1 MSGNAA
7 LSAARKRRASS
18 TPVGGGAGSSGSQF
32 SAYYNRTTPTTQ
44 QLMNQTFPEH
54 NSKQPQSQ
62 YTLPRDSAPNVPINI
77 YENIELIKQQ
87 IAARTTLI
95 QTQGSAIP
103 PDKLRVLQK
112 QNEIQNQILIQKM
125 AIAKQMEQAEQRQ
138 LQEQEQLQQQQM
150 LKMAI
155 PSMDEPE
162 FIYEKGIPRKNPK
175 YKTPAE
181 IEAIRQAQA
190 QARTQARTQAVF
202 QQQQQQQ
209 PQNQGPVRMT
219 PFVSMISETGV
230 IPPPIVILKS
240 HDAKLKEHDD
250 VIQEMAQQM
259 DYLLERVS
267 SNGSLPVIREET
279 RATTNDTT
287 ENTENADD
295 EPEQELLMD
304 VVINDLTNSREFVEG
319 IVDKIVNETN
329 LSEVIMKIEPLVKE
343 NQELRSLIHS
353 QQQMMNEM
361 NTMLLRLLNTNGT
374 VVSSSQVTD
383 LDKSQ
388 EVFKDD
394 GLDVDGLYQPEI
406 TEIILS
412 NTGQVEIEFHQED
425 SEPAQIIDTEEEEND
440 EPDNSPTNDTVADA
454 AAAATEDEPDNSPTT
469 DATEDDAEA
478 DDGTTT
484 EAEAEAAYDLS
495 SDKPHFPIAL
505 IVNEI

>member
-18 TPVGGGAGSSGSQF
+18 TPVGGGGAGSGTQF
-32 SAYYNRTTPTTQ
+32 SAYYSRTTPTTQ

-54 NSKQPQSQ
+54 TTKQSQ
-62 YTLPRDSAPNVPINI
+62 STLPRESAPNVPINI
-77 YENIELIKQQ
+77 YENIDLIKQQ

-103 PDKLRVLQK
+103 PEQLRVLQK

-125 AIAKQMEQAEQRQ
+125 AIAKQMEQTEQRQ
-138 LQEQEQLQQQQM
+138 LQEQEQMKQQQM

-155 PSMDEPE
+155 PSTDEPE

-190 QARTQARTQAVF
+190 RAQTQPVYQK
-202 QQQQQQQ
+202 QQQQPQ

-219 PFVSMISETGV
+219 PFVSMITETGV

-259 DYLLERVS
+259 DYLMERVS

-279 RATTNDTT
+279 SATSNDT
-287 ENTENADD
+287 TENADD

-353 QQQMMNEM
+353 QQQMINEM
-361 NTMLLRLLNTNGT
+361 NTMLLRLLNANGT
-374 VVSSSQVTD
+374 VVSSSLVTD

-388 EVFKDD
+388 EEFKDD

-412 NTGQVEIEFHQED
+412 NTGQVEIEFHQEY
-425 SEPAQIIDTEEEEND
+425 SEPAQIIDTEEEND
-440 EPDNSPTNDTVADA
+440 EHDNSPTNDTVAA
-454 AAAATEDEPDNSPTT
+454 AADVIENETDNSPTADSAADT
-469 DATEDDAEA
+469 TEDDAEA
-478 DDGTTT
+478 
-484 EAEAEAAYDLS
+484 EAEAEATYDLS